1 MFQPKKSTAQPTL
14 DMELHGYTI
23 KVETNMDKLHNP
35 VFFDN
40 DKVGSVW
47 RIPYEQRAKD
57 ARDFALRASLKPAS
71 TDQTKTWLMLI
82 DVQNTFCIPE
92 FELYV
97 GGRSGRG
104 AVEDNQRLCQFIYQ
118 NLGNIT
124 HITATMDTHKTMQV
138 FHAVFFI
145 DKDGKHPAPYTDI
158 HAAELRDGTW
168 TFNPALAPQFGLAPE
183 YGQQMMVH
191 YAEALEKKG
200 KYALTIWPY
209 HAMLGGIGHALVSSV
224 EEALFFHSIARNTQY
239 EIEIKGDKPFTEN
252 YSVVGPEVLTGP
264 MGETLGTHNTK
275 FIEQLQQF
283 DKLIIA
289 GQAKSHCVAWTVQ
302 DLLNDINEVDSE
314 LAKKVYLLDD
324 CSSPVVVPD
333 VVDHTDAANAAYERF
348 AEAGM
353 HVVKST
359 DKF

>member
-1 MFQPKKSTAQPTL
+1 MTQNTL
-14 DMELHGYTI
+14 PIPE
-23 KVETNMDKLHNP
+23 
-35 VFFDN
+35 FFDV
-40 DKVGSVW
+40 DKVDSVW
-47 RIPYEQRAKD
+47 RIPYEERAGQ
-57 ARDFALRASLKPAS
+57 ARDWARQHALQPAS
-71 TDQTKTWLMLI
+71 AATTRTWLMLI

-104 AVEDNQRLCQFIYQ
+104 SVEDNTRLTEFIYR

-138 FHAVFFI
+138 FHAIFFV
-145 DKDGKHPAPYTDI
+145 DQNGNHPAPYTDI
-158 HAAELRDGTW
+158 HVADLKTGKW
-168 TFNPALAPQFGLAPE
+168 TFNPVLAPQFGIAPE
-183 YGQQMMVH
+183 YGQQMMLH
-191 YAEALEKKG
+191 YAEALEQKG
-200 KYALTIWPY
+200 KYAMTIWPY
-209 HAMLGGIGHALVSSV
+209 HAMLGGVGHALVSSI

-239 EIEIKGDKPFTEN
+239 DIELKGDKPFTEN

-264 MGETLGTHNTK
+264 MGETLGTHNSK

-302 DLLNDINEVDSE
+302 DLLNDINTVDPA

-324 CSSPVVVPD
+324 CSSPVVVPG
-333 VVDHTDAANAAYERF
+333 VVDHTDAADAAYERF
-348 AEAGM
+348 AQAGM
-353 HVVKST
+353 NIIQST
-359 DKF
+359 QSIASL